1 LAFSKKTETT
11 SIDLRKAWAGW
22 VSKTNRGN
30 EKAMAESK
38 RNEITYEQAMDLFY
52 YKDGF
57 LYKKKTNKKIESC
70 GCGDYL
76 SVMIKYKNYM
86 VHRIIYLLHY
96 KTLPFCVDHIDGNK
110 LNNNIDNL
118 RCATYTQNAYNRTK
132 KQNTLTNEKNITYCK
147 LKKKYK
153 VQLQLDNKNKHF
165 GYFSDLE
172 DANKKLSIAI
182 KALRSILK

>member
-1 LAFSKKTETT
+1 
-11 SIDLRKAWAGW
+11 
-22 VSKTNRGN
+22 
-30 EKAMAESK
+30 MAESK

-57 LYKKKTNKKIESC
+57 LYKKKTNKKIESR

-76 SVMIKYKNYM
+76 SVMINYKNYI

-110 LNNNIDNL
+110 QNNNIDNL
-118 RCATYTQNAYNRTK
+118 RSATYTQNAYNRIK
-132 KQNTLTNEKNITYCK
+132 KPNTLTNLKNITYCK

-172 DANKKLSIAI
+172 DAKLTALTVRNKYCKEFA
-182 KALRSILK
+182 RHE